1 MIIFSKIKSTYIRSI
16 KLNSEIHNPQ
26 SIIPSVIETTSR
38 GDRATYDIFSLL
50 LKERIIFL
58 GTPVNDFVSNTI
70 VAQLLYLSREDPE
83 KDINLYINSPGGS
96 VYAGLSIYDTMQ
108 MIPNDVCTYSVGLSA
123 SMGVVL
129 LTAGAKGKRY
139 ALPNSTM
146 MMHSVSGGGGG
157 TIADVEINFR
167 EMQRINEKLAK
178 IMSTHTGQSLSKIR
192 KDEDR
197 DFWLDAEQAVD
208 YGVVDEV
215 IYPEGTKSKSTK
227 K

>member
-1 MIIFSKIKSTYIRSI
+1 MNSNI
-16 KLNSEIHNPQ
+16 LNPK

-38 GDRATYDIFSLL
+38 GDRAQYDIFSLL

-58 GTPVNDFVSNTI
+58 GTPVDDFVANTI
-70 VAQLLYLSREDPE
+70 VAQLLYLSREDPD

-96 VYAGLSIYDTMQ
+96 VYAGLSIYDTIQ

-139 ALPNSTM
+139 ALPSSTM

-157 TIADVEINFR
+157 TMADVEINFK
-167 EMQRINEKLAK
+167 EMQRINDRLAK
-178 IMSTHTGQSLSKIR
+178 IMAQHTSQTLAKIK

-197 DFWLDAEQAVD
+197 DFWMDAEQAVK
-208 YGVVDEV
+208 YGLVDEV
-215 IYPEGTKSKSTK
+215 IYPDTGK
-227 K
+227 KK

>member
-1 MIIFSKIKSTYIRSI
+1 
-16 KLNSEIHNPQ
+16 LNSNILNPK

-38 GDRATYDIFSLL
+38 GDRAQYDIFSLL

-58 GTPVNDFVSNTI
+58 GTPVDDFVANTI
-70 VAQLLYLSREDPE
+70 VAQLLYLSREDPD

-96 VYAGLSIYDTMQ
+96 VYAGLSIYDTIQ
-108 MIPNDVCTYSVGLSA
+108 MIPNDVSTYSVGLSA

-139 ALPNSTM
+139 ALPSSTM

-157 TIADVEINFR
+157 TMADVEINFK
-167 EMQRINEKLAK
+167 EMQRINDRLAK
-178 IMSTHTGQSLSKIR
+178 IMANHTGQTLAKIR

-197 DFWLDAEQAVD
+197 DFWMDAEQAVK
-208 YGVVDEV
+208 YGLVDEV
-215 IYPEGTKSKSTK
+215 IYPDKDKSKKSK

>member
-1 MIIFSKIKSTYIRSI
+1 
-16 KLNSEIHNPQ
+16 LNSNILNPK

-38 GDRATYDIFSLL
+38 GDRAQYDIFSLL

-58 GTPVNDFVSNTI
+58 GTPVDDFVANTI
-70 VAQLLYLSREDPE
+70 VAQLLYLSREDPD

-96 VYAGLSIYDTMQ
+96 VYAGLSIYDTIQ
-108 MIPNDVCTYSVGLSA
+108 MTPNDVSTYSVGLSA

-139 ALPNSTM
+139 ALPSSTM

-157 TIADVEINFR
+157 TMADVEINFK
-167 EMQRINEKLAK
+167 EMQRINDRLAK
-178 IMSTHTGQSLSKIR
+178 IMAHHTGQTLAKIK

-197 DFWLDAEQAVD
+197 DFWMDAEQAVK
-208 YGVVDEV
+208 YGLVDEV
-215 IYPEGTKSKSTK
+215 IYPGKDKSKKSK

>member
-1 MIIFSKIKSTYIRSI
+1 MNSNI
-16 KLNSEIHNPQ
+16 LNPK

-38 GDRATYDIFSLL
+38 GDRAQYDIFSLL

-58 GTPVNDFVSNTI
+58 GTPVDDFVANTI
-70 VAQLLYLSREDPE
+70 VAQLLYLSREDPD

-96 VYAGLSIYDTMQ
+96 VYAGLSIYDTIQ
-108 MIPNDVCTYSVGLSA
+108 MIPNDVSTYSVGLSA

-139 ALPNSTM
+139 ALPSSTM

-157 TIADVEINFR
+157 TMADVEINFK
-167 EMQRINEKLAK
+167 EMQRINDRLAK
-178 IMSTHTGQSLSKIR
+178 IMAHHTGQTLAKIK

-197 DFWLDAEQAVD
+197 DFWMDAEQAVK
-208 YGVVDEV
+208 YGLVDEV
-215 IYPEGTKSKSTK
+215 IYPGKDKSKKSK

>member
-1 MIIFSKIKSTYIRSI
+1 
-16 KLNSEIHNPQ
+16 LNSNILNPK

-38 GDRATYDIFSLL
+38 GDRAQYDIFSLL

-58 GTPVNDFVSNTI
+58 GTPVDDFVANTI
-70 VAQLLYLSREDPE
+70 VAQLLYLSREDPD

-96 VYAGLSIYDTMQ
+96 VYAGLSIYDTIQ

-139 ALPNSTM
+139 ALPSSTM

-157 TIADVEINFR
+157 TMADVEINFK
-167 EMQRINEKLAK
+167 EMQRINDRLAK
-178 IMSTHTGQSLSKIR
+178 IMAQHTSQTLAKIK

-197 DFWLDAEQAVD
+197 DFWMDAEQAVK
-208 YGVVDEV
+208 YGLVDEV
-215 IYPEGTKSKSTK
+215 IYPDTGK
-227 K
+227 KK

>member
-1 MIIFSKIKSTYIRSI
+1 MNSNI
-16 KLNSEIHNPQ
+16 LNPK

-38 GDRATYDIFSLL
+38 GDRAQYDIFSLL

-58 GTPVNDFVSNTI
+58 GTPVDDFVANTI
-70 VAQLLYLSREDPE
+70 VAQLLYLSREDPD

-96 VYAGLSIYDTMQ
+96 VYAGLSIYDTIQ
-108 MIPNDVCTYSVGLSA
+108 MIPNDVSTYSVGLSA

-139 ALPNSTM
+139 ALPSSTM

-157 TIADVEINFR
+157 TMADVEINFK
-167 EMQRINEKLAK
+167 EMQRINDRLAK
-178 IMSTHTGQSLSKIR
+178 IMAHHTGKTLAKIR

-197 DFWLDAEQAVD
+197 DFWMDAEQAVK
-208 YGVVDEV
+208 YGLVDEV
-215 IYPEGTKSKSTK
+215 IYPDTGSSKKTK

>member
-1 MIIFSKIKSTYIRSI
+1 
-16 KLNSEIHNPQ
+16 LNSNILNPK

-38 GDRATYDIFSLL
+38 GDRAQYDIFSLL

-58 GTPVNDFVSNTI
+58 GTPVDDFVANTI
-70 VAQLLYLSREDPE
+70 VAQLLYLSREDPD

-96 VYAGLSIYDTMQ
+96 VYAGLSIYDTIQ
-108 MIPNDVCTYSVGLSA
+108 MIPNDVSTYSVGLSA

-139 ALPNSTM
+139 ALPSSTM

-157 TIADVEINFR
+157 TMADVEINFK
-167 EMQRINEKLAK
+167 EMQRINDRLAK
-178 IMSTHTGQSLSKIR
+178 IMAHHTGQTLAKIK

-197 DFWLDAEQAVD
+197 DFWMDAEQAVK
-208 YGVVDEV
+208 YGLVDEV
-215 IYPEGTKSKSTK
+215 IYPGKDKSKKSK

>member
-1 MIIFSKIKSTYIRSI
+1 
-16 KLNSEIHNPQ
+16 LNSNILNPK

-38 GDRATYDIFSLL
+38 GDRAQYDIFSLL

-58 GTPVNDFVSNTI
+58 GTPVDDFVSNTI
-70 VAQLLYLSREDPE
+70 VAQLLYLSREDPD

-96 VYAGLSIYDTMQ
+96 VYAGLSIYDTIQ
-108 MIPNDVCTYSVGLSA
+108 MIPNDVSTYSVGLSA

-139 ALPNSTM
+139 ALPSSTM

-157 TIADVEINFR
+157 TMADVEINFK
-167 EMQRINEKLAK
+167 EMQRINDRLAK
-178 IMSTHTGQSLSKIR
+178 IMSNHTGQTLAKIR

-197 DFWLDAEQAVD
+197 DFWMDAEQAVK
-208 YGVVDEV
+208 YGLVDEV
-215 IYPEGTKSKSTK
+215 IYPDSGKSKKTK

>member
-1 MIIFSKIKSTYIRSI
+1 
-16 KLNSEIHNPQ
+16 LNSNILNPK

-38 GDRATYDIFSLL
+38 GDRAQYDIFSLL

-58 GTPVNDFVSNTI
+58 GTPVDDFVANTI
-70 VAQLLYLSREDPE
+70 VAQLLYLSREDPD

-96 VYAGLSIYDTMQ
+96 VYAGLSIYDTIQ
-108 MIPNDVCTYSVGLSA
+108 MIPNDVSTYSVGLSA

-139 ALPNSTM
+139 ALPSSTM

-157 TIADVEINFR
+157 TMADVEINFK
-167 EMQRINEKLAK
+167 EMQRINDRLAK
-178 IMSTHTGQSLSKIR
+178 IMAHHTGQTLAKIR

-197 DFWLDAEQAVD
+197 DFWMDAEQAVK
-208 YGVVDEV
+208 YGLVDEV
-215 IYPEGTKSKSTK
+215 IYPDTGSSKKTK

>member
-1 MIIFSKIKSTYIRSI
+1 
-16 KLNSEIHNPQ
+16 LNSNILNPK

-38 GDRATYDIFSLL
+38 GDRAQYDIFSLL

-58 GTPVNDFVSNTI
+58 GTPVDDFVANTI
-70 VAQLLYLSREDPE
+70 VAQLLYLSREDPD

-96 VYAGLSIYDTMQ
+96 VYAGLSIYDTIQ
-108 MIPNDVCTYSVGLSA
+108 MIPNDVSTYSVGLSA

-139 ALPNSTM
+139 ALPSSTM

-157 TIADVEINFR
+157 TMADVEINFK
-167 EMQRINEKLAK
+167 EMQRINDRLAK
-178 IMSTHTGQSLSKIR
+178 IMAHHTGQTLAKIR

-197 DFWLDAEQAVD
+197 DFWMDAEQAVK
-208 YGVVDEV
+208 YGLVDEV
-215 IYPEGTKSKSTK
+215 IYPDTGNSKKTK

>member
-1 MIIFSKIKSTYIRSI
+1 MNSNI
-16 KLNSEIHNPQ
+16 LNPK

-38 GDRATYDIFSLL
+38 GDRAQYDIFSLL

-58 GTPVNDFVSNTI
+58 GTPVDDFVANTI
-70 VAQLLYLSREDPE
+70 VAQLLYLSREDPD

-96 VYAGLSIYDTMQ
+96 VYAGLSIYDTIQ
-108 MIPNDVCTYSVGLSA
+108 MIPNDVSTYSVGLSA

-139 ALPNSTM
+139 ALPSSTM

-157 TIADVEINFR
+157 TMADVEINFK
-167 EMQRINEKLAK
+167 EMQRINDRLAK
-178 IMSTHTGQSLSKIR
+178 IMAHHTGQTLAKIR

-197 DFWLDAEQAVD
+197 DFWMDAEQAVK
-208 YGVVDEV
+208 YGLVDEV
-215 IYPEGTKSKSTK
+215 IYPDTGNSKKTK

>member
-1 MIIFSKIKSTYIRSI
+1 M
-16 KLNSEIHNPQ
+16 NSEIHNPQ

-139 ALPNSTM
+139 ALPKSTM